1 MAQQP
6 DWSSGA
12 ALKMLEF
19 VEIQTFWFESR
30 LGYLGIWRKWLR
42 RNYLKSSK
50 SKDL

>member
-1 MAQQP
+1 
-6 DWSSGA
+6 
-12 ALKMLEF
+12 
-19 VEIQTFWFESR
+19 